1 MEEDGQN
8 ARVLRHLKKFGS
20 ITSMQAFQLY
30 GITRLSGRIF
40 DLRKCGVKIKDCFC
54 EDVNR
59 YGKTVRFKKYFIY
72 SFEVPLIHQRSLLYL
87 KCPTNNFAR
96 KKKNV
101 KEDNVTSNFQ

>member
-20 ITSMQAFQLY
+20 ITSLQAFQLY
-30 GITRLSGRIF
+30 GITRLSGRIY

-59 YGKTVRFKKYFIY
+59 YGKTVRFKKYFDCLDTRKT
-72 SFEVPLIHQRSLLYL
+72 VTLI
-87 KCPTNNFAR
+87 T
-96 KKKNV
+96 
-101 KEDNVTSNFQ
+101 EDEQPVLIQNGLE